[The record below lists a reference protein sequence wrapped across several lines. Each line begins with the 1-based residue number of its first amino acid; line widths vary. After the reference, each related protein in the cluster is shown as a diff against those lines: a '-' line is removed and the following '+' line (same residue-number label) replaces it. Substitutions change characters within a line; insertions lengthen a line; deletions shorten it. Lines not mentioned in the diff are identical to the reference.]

1 MERRQSALDPY
12 KNPRLY
18 FIELDRKRKL
28 LRISLI
34 HYQATRSLYFPF
46 TLSLPDD

>member
-1 MERRQSALDPY
+1 MERLQSALDPY

-18 FIELDRKRKL
+18 FIKLDRERKL

-34 HYQATRSLYFPF
+34 HYQDTRSLYFLF